1 MMIAKSLF
9 YRLRIA
15 CSFTL
20 LATALATATPAF
32 AIETPAR
39 EAILID
45 YDTGAVMMEKDA
57 DIPMPPASM
66 SKIMTV
72 YMVFEQLKEG
82 RLQLDTKLPVSE
94 HAWRMGGS
102 KMFVEVGSDIRVED
116 LLRGVIIQSGN
127 DACVVLAE
135 GLAGSESAFAQAM
148 SDRAKEIGLTDSHF
162 ANATGWP
169 DPNQRMTAR
178 DLSTLARLII
188 RKFPEYY
195 HFFGETEFTWS
206 DIRQGNRNPLLYKS
220 IGADGLKTGHTE
232 EAGYGLVASAQQ
244 EDRRLILVV
253 SGLESVQ
260 ARAEESAR
268 LLTWGFRQFSNY
280 ELAEAG
286 ETIEEA
292 EVWMGQSKTVP
303 LVAAED
309 VVVTMQRADRKDMEV
324 KVVYDGPLQ
333 APIAAGT
340 EVARMTV
347 SAPDM
352 ESVTIPLQAGADVP
366 RLGAFGRIF
375 ANLKHM
381 IFGSI

>member
-1 MMIAKSLF
+1 MTATSSLR
-9 YRLRIA
+9 RLVPA
-15 CSFTL
+15 LCLGL
-20 LATALATATPAF
+20 LAVFTGAVAPAL

-45 YDTGAVMMEKDA
+45 YDTGAVLMEKDA
-57 DIPMPPASM
+57 DVSMPPASM

-72 YMVFEQLKEG
+72 FMVFEQLKQG

-94 HAWRMGGS
+94 AAWRMGGS

-116 LLRGVIIQSGN
+116 LLRGVVIQSGN

-135 GLAGSESAFAQAM
+135 GLAGSESSFAQAM
-148 SDRAKEIGLTDSHF
+148 TDRAKELGLTNSHF
-162 ANATGWP
+162 SNATGWP
-169 DPNQRMTAR
+169 DPGQRMTAR
-178 DLSTLARLII
+178 DLSILATHLI
-188 RKFPEYY
+188 RDFPDYY

-232 EAGYGLVASAQQ
+232 EAGYGLVASAVQ
-244 EDRRLILVV
+244 DGRRLILVV
-253 SGLESVQ
+253 SGLDSVK

-268 LLTWGFRQFSNY
+268 LLTWGFRQFDNY
-280 ELAEAG
+280 ELAKAG
-286 ETIEEA
+286 ETVETA

-309 VVVTMQRADRKDMEV
+309 VVVTMQRASRKDMEV
-324 KVVYDGPLQ
+324 KVVYEGPLE
-333 APIAAGT
+333 APIAAGS
-340 EVARMTV
+340 EIARLTV
-347 SAPDM
+347 SAPEM
-352 ESVTIPLQAGADVP
+352 ESVSVPLQAGADVP
-366 RLGAFGRIF
+366 RLGPFGRIF

-381 IFGSI
+381 IFGTI

>member
-1 MMIAKSLF
+1 MTATSSLR
-9 YRLRIA
+9 RLVPA
-15 CSFTL
+15 LCLGL
-20 LATALATATPAF
+20 LAVFTGAVAPAL

-45 YDTGAVMMEKDA
+45 YDTGAVLMEKDA
-57 DIPMPPASM
+57 DVSMPPASM

-72 YMVFEQLKEG
+72 FMVFEQLKEG

-94 HAWRMGGS
+94 NAWRMGGS

-116 LLRGVIIQSGN
+116 LLRGVVIQSGN

-135 GLAGSESAFAQAM
+135 GLAGSEPAFAQAM
-148 SDRAKEIGLTDSHF
+148 SDRAKEIGLTNSHF

-169 DPNQRMTAR
+169 DPGQRMTAR
-178 DLSTLARLII
+178 DLAILARRVIHD
-188 RKFPEYY
+188 FPDYY

-232 EAGYGLVASAQQ
+232 EAGYGLVASAVQ
-244 EDRRLILVV
+244 DGRRLILVV
-253 SGLESVQ
+253 SGLDSVK

-268 LLTWGFRQFSNY
+268 LLTWGFRQFDNY
-280 ELAEAG
+280 ELAKAG
-286 ETIEEA
+286 ETVETA

-309 VVVTMQRADRKDMEV
+309 VVVTMQRASRKDMEV
-324 KVVYDGPLQ
+324 KVVYEGPLE
-333 APIAAGT
+333 APIAAGS
-340 EVARMTV
+340 EIARLTV
-347 SAPDM
+347 SAPEM
-352 ESVTIPLQAGADVP
+352 ESVSVPLQAGADVP
-366 RLGAFGRIF
+366 RLGPFGRIF

-381 IFGSI
+381 IFGTI

>member
-1 MMIAKSLF
+1 MIAKSLF